1 MIVLI
6 IIEVLKV
13 ALMNVIAILTMSAKL
28 AIAGLLKITV
38 FWNKG
43 YGIIASMTSSNIL
56 WHDSNYIVNVVIWS
70 KFGNSGTMKEVIII

>member
-6 IIEVLKV
+6 FIDVLKV
-13 ALMNVIAILTMSAKL
+13 ALTSVIAILTMSTKF

-38 FWNKG
+38 LWNKG
-43 YGIIASMTSSNIL
+43 YDIITSMTSSNIL